1 MKTKHWQEIKDKH
14 PKALNHCIE
23 YFQDRFLENWRVKI
37 KKHEHLFEYFR
48 WIHKLRIEVNN
59 NSFSIELEGLHL
71 SSDGF
76 ECKEEGEMN
85 AIIKA
90 FEIVARKRLV

>member
-1 MKTKHWQEIKDKH
+1 MKTEHWQKIKAKH

-23 YFQDRFLENWRVKI
+23 YYQLRFLDNWRVKI

-48 WIHKLRIEVNN
+48 WIHKLRIEVYN

-71 SSDGF
+71 SRDGF
-76 ECKEEGEMN
+76 DNMEDSEVN
-85 AIIKA
+85 AIVKA
-90 FEIVARKRLV
+90 FEIVARKRLI